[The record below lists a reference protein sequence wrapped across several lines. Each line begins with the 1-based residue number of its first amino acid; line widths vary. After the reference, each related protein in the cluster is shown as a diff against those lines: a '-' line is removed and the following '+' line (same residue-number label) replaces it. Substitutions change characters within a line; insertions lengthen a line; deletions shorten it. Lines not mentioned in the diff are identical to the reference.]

1 MILFDRCLITCRRK
15 LPNQGDSTNK
25 SIGRSDSVLLSILVM
40 MKIFDTMQNCLVD
53 LDTRDPDHV
62 SIYACGPTVYD
73 VPHLGHARTALTYDV
88 LKRFLLWSGY
98 TVTLVS
104 NITDIDD
111 KIIARSAEEGIS
123 ESELASTYTGIYVDQ
138 LRQFGVADP
147 DFRPLATEYVNEM
160 IAIIAQLVE
169 RESAYEISGH
179 GVYFDINAFES
190 YGALAGRSA
199 DELRESAQARITS
212 NEDKKDP
219 LDFAL
224 WKAAKPGEP
233 IWDSPWGAGRP
244 GWHIECVAM
253 SLNLLGDNF
262 DIHGGGSDLA
272 FPHHENERAESE
284 ASGHTFAR
292 HWMHSAM
299 LNVDGEKMAKS
310 LGNFRTLGDALE
322 EYGPRPLRLAMLQAH
337 YRSIMEL
344 SEETMAGAIGG
355 IDRIDAFFRRMQGAS
370 IKETSSLVDIRERFA
385 EAMNSDLGTPDATA
399 VIFEMINL
407 GNAALDNGEA
417 LEASAALATVTELLG
432 VLGLSKTVADTDEEI
447 DALLMKREV
456 ARKEGDFDTADEIRD
471 LLKDRSIE
479 IEDTSNGPI
488 WRQL

>member
-1 MILFDRCLITCRRK
+1 
-15 LPNQGDSTNK
+15 
-25 SIGRSDSVLLSILVM
+25 
-40 MKIFDTMQNCLVD
+40 MKIFDTMQNGLVD
-53 LDTRDPDHV
+53 LDTRDPNHV

-98 TVTLVS
+98 TVTLAS

-111 KIIARSAEEGIS
+111 KIITRSAEEGIS
-123 ESELASTYTGIYVDQ
+123 ESELASTYTNIYVDQ
-138 LRQFGVADP
+138 LRQFGVEDP
-147 DFRPLATEYVNEM
+147 DFRPRATEYVKEM
-160 IAIIAQLVE
+160 VDIITQLVE
-169 RESAYEISGH
+169 QKAAYEIIGH
-179 GVYFDINAFES
+179 GVYFDVSAFES
-190 YGALAGRSA
+190 YGALAGRNA
-199 DELRESAQARITS
+199 DELRESARARITS
-212 NEDKKDP
+212 DEDKKDP

-233 IWDSPWGAGRP
+233 TWDNPWGAGRP

-310 LGNFRTLGDALE
+310 LGNFRTLGDALD

-337 YRSIMEL
+337 YRSILEL

-355 IDRIDAFFRRMQGAS
+355 IDRIDAFFRRMQGAN
-370 IKETSSLVDIRERFA
+370 IEETSSLIEIKERFT
-385 EAMNSDLGTPDATA
+385 EAMSNDVGTPDAIA
-399 VIFEMINL
+399 VIFETINS
-407 GNAALDNGEA
+407 GNTALDNGEA
-417 LEASAALATVTELLG
+417 LEASAALGTVTELLG
-432 VLGLSKTVADTDEEI
+432 VLGLSKTVDDTNEEI
-447 DALLMKREV
+447 DALLMKRET
-456 ARKEGDFDTADEIRD
+456 ARDEGDFGTADQIRD
-471 LLKDRSIE
+471 LLKDRGIE
-479 IEDTSNGPI
+479 IEDTPNGPI

>member
-1 MILFDRCLITCRRK
+1 
-15 LPNQGDSTNK
+15 
-25 SIGRSDSVLLSILVM
+25 
-40 MKIFDTMQNCLVD
+40 MKIFDTMQNGLVD
-53 LDTRDPDHV
+53 LDTRDPNHV

-98 TVTLVS
+98 TVTLAS

-111 KIIARSAEEGIS
+111 KIITRSAEEGIS
-123 ESELASTYTGIYVDQ
+123 ESELASTYTNIYIDQ
-138 LRQFGVADP
+138 LRQFGVEDP
-147 DFRPLATEYVNEM
+147 DFRPRATEYVKEM
-160 IAIIAQLVE
+160 VDIITQLVE
-169 RESAYEISGH
+169 QKAAYEIIGH
-179 GVYFDINAFES
+179 GVYFDVSAFES
-190 YGALAGRSA
+190 YGALAGRNA
-199 DELRESAQARITS
+199 DELRESARARITS
-212 NEDKKDP
+212 DEDKKDP

-233 IWDSPWGAGRP
+233 TWDSPWGAGRP

-310 LGNFRTLGDALE
+310 LGNFRTLGDALD

-337 YRSIMEL
+337 YRSILEL

-355 IDRIDAFFRRMQGAS
+355 IDRIDAFFRRMQGAN
-370 IKETSSLVDIRERFA
+370 IEETSSLIEIKERFT
-385 EAMNSDLGTPDATA
+385 EAMSNDVGTPDAIA
-399 VIFEMINL
+399 VIFETINS
-407 GNAALDNGEA
+407 GNTALDNGEA
-417 LEASAALATVTELLG
+417 LEASAALGTVTELLG
-432 VLGLSKTVADTDEEI
+432 VLGLSKTVDDTDEEI
-447 DALLMKREV
+447 DALLMKRET
-456 ARKEGDFDTADEIRD
+456 ARDEGDFGTADQIRD
-471 LLKDRSIE
+471 LLKDRGIE
-479 IEDTSNGPI
+479 IEDTPNGPI

>member
-1 MILFDRCLITCRRK
+1 
-15 LPNQGDSTNK
+15 
-25 SIGRSDSVLLSILVM
+25 
-40 MKIFDTMQNCLVD
+40 MKIFDTMQNGLVD
-53 LDTRDPDHV
+53 LDTRDPNHV

-98 TVTLVS
+98 TVTLAS

-111 KIIARSAEEGIS
+111 KIITRSAEEGIS
-123 ESELASTYTGIYVDQ
+123 ESELASTYTTIYVDQ
-138 LRQFGVADP
+138 LRQFGVEDP
-147 DFRPLATEYVNEM
+147 DFRPRATEYVKEM
-160 IAIIAQLVE
+160 IDIIAQLVE
-169 RESAYEISGH
+169 QKAAYEIIGH
-179 GVYFDINAFES
+179 GVYFDVSAFES
-190 YGALAGRSA
+190 YGALAGRNA
-199 DELRESAQARITS
+199 DELRESARARITS
-212 NEDKKDP
+212 DEDKKDP

-233 IWDSPWGAGRP
+233 TWDSPWGAGRP

-284 ASGHTFAR
+284 AAGHTFAR

-310 LGNFRTLGDALE
+310 LGNFRTLGDALD

-337 YRSIMEL
+337 YRSILEL

-355 IDRIDAFFRRMQGAS
+355 IDRIDAFFRRMQGANIEETTS
-370 IKETSSLVDIRERFA
+370 LIEIKERFT
-385 EAMNSDLGTPDATA
+385 EAMSNDVGTPDAIA
-399 VIFEMINL
+399 VIFETINS

-417 LEASAALATVTELLG
+417 LEASAALGTVTELLS
-432 VLGLSKTVADTDEEI
+432 VLGLGKTVDDTDEEI
-447 DALLMKREV
+447 DALLMKRET
-456 ARKEGDFDTADEIRD
+456 ARDEGDFGTADEIRD
-471 LLKDRSIE
+471 LLKDRGIE
-479 IEDTSNGPI
+479 IEDTPNGPI